1 MVDEPKQDEVE
12 AVAEPASEVDAPEVA
27 APEVEIEYDDEI
39 LASQEQL
46 GQALD
51 RARAGE
57 DRVLAV
63 AVRED
68 GEKFVRIFYGLLRML
83 RLHDLKNE
91 AYRKPIEEFVEVV
104 VGLCSLLGAINIVCV
119 EEQVYVNDIRIRF
132 DESVESGR
140 KMGVELLR
148 HRIGGI
154 TIHAPLTKDHVRSI
168 VEIFANEPDP
178 DAPRTA
184 VSDALVAAGID
195 HMDLFGVFRFRVTG
209 EQVVDHRAQGSF
221 QNEEQVVDLVDRG
234 ADLVQDSLDNL
245 GANRMPNPL
254 PMRRVVTEI
263 IEGGVGAE
271 GLWEEPGVAS
281 PFGAH
286 VVRVARLSLIL
297 GKALGFSD
305 EAMQDLGVAALF
317 HDMGY
322 GAREGAIAGKD
333 GEEAVDGYAPPYER
347 HAAAGARLLLRQRG
361 FHPAKIQR
369 ILATLEHHDDFDGPA
384 GRPSAFGR
392 IIRIAEDFDSLVRYS
407 GGGLSSG
414 EALARMLAHSGT
426 RYDGDLLQI
435 FVNSLGKYPPGT
447 MLLLLDGSIGVS
459 IGVCRTPESFDKPI
473 VRVVRDASGDVPEE
487 AVVVDL
493 AEESGVRLVLNSRPQ
508 SLKRLGDDEVAQE

>member
-1 MVDEPKQDEVE
+1 MIDEPENDELD
-12 AVAEPASEVDAPEVA
+12 AASEPPAEAED
-27 APEVEIEYDDEI
+27 APEVEIEHDDEI

-68 GEKFVRIFYGLLRML
+68 GERFVRIFYGLLRML
-83 RLHDLKNE
+83 RLHDLQNE

-104 VGLCSLLGAINIVCV
+104 LGLCSLLGAINVVCV

-148 HRIGGI
+148 HRIGGM
-154 TIHAPLTKDHVRSI
+154 TVHAPLTEDQVRSI
-168 VEIFANEPDP
+168 VEILAMEPDP

-184 VSDALVAAGID
+184 ISEALVRAGID
-195 HMDLFGVFRFRVTG
+195 HIDLFGVFRFRVTG
-209 EQVVDHRAQGSF
+209 EQEVDHTEQGSY
-221 QNEEQVVDLVDRG
+221 QSEEQMVDMVDRG

-281 PFGAH
+281 QFGAH
-286 VVRVARLSLIL
+286 VVRVARLALII
-297 GKALGFSD
+297 GKGVGFSD

-322 GAREGAIAGKD
+322 GAREGAIAAKD
-333 GEEAVDGYAPPYER
+333 GEEAIDGYAPPYER

-369 ILATLEHHDDFDGPA
+369 ILATLEHHDDFDSPT
-384 GRPSAFGR
+384 GRPSIFGR
-392 IIRIAEDFDSLVRYS
+392 IIRIAEDFDTLIRYS

-414 EALARMLAHSGT
+414 EAIAKMLAYSGT
-426 RYDGDLLQI
+426 RYDPDLLQI
-435 FVNSLGKYPPGT
+435 FVNSLGKHPPGT
-447 MLLLLDGSIGVS
+447 VLLLLDGSIGVS
-459 IGVCRTPESFDKPI
+459 IGVCRSSDTFDKPI
-473 VRVVRDASGDVPEE
+473 VRVVRDASGNVPED
-487 AVVVDL
+487 AVLVDL

>member
-1 MVDEPKQDEVE
+1 MVDEPTQDEMDAGVDS
-12 AVAEPASEVDAPEVA
+12 AFEPSGESA
-27 APEVEIEYDDEI
+27 AEVEIEHDAEI

-104 VGLCSLLGAINIVCV
+104 VQLCSLLGAINIVCV

-148 HRIGGI
+148 HRIGGL
-154 TIHAPLTKDHVRSI
+154 TLHGPLTEEHVRLM
-168 VEIFANEPDP
+168 VEIFANDPDP
-178 DAPRTA
+178 DTPRTA
-184 VSDALVAAGID
+184 IADALSTAGID
-195 HMDLFGVFRFRVTG
+195 QIDLFGVFRFRVTG
-209 EQVVDHRAQGSF
+209 EQVVDHTEQASF
-221 QNEEQVVDLVDRG
+221 QSEGQVVDLVDRG
-234 ADLVQDSLDNL
+234 ADLVQESLDSL
-245 GANRMPNPL
+245 GASRMPNPL

-281 PFGAH
+281 VFGAH
-286 VVRVARLSLIL
+286 VVRVARLSLII
-297 GKALGFSD
+297 GRALGFSD

-322 GAREGAIAGKD
+322 GAREGAIAATD
-333 GEEAVDGYAPPYER
+333 GAEAVDGYAPPYER

-369 ILATLEHHDDFDGPA
+369 ILATLEHHDDFDGPT
-384 GRPSAFGR
+384 GRPSVFGR

-426 RYDGDLLQI
+426 RYDGDLLQLFI
-435 FVNSLGKYPPGT
+435 NSLGKYPPGT

-459 IGVCRTPESFDKPI
+459 VGVCRTPESFDKPV
-473 VRVVRDASGDVPEE
+473 VRVVRDANGNVPEE
-487 AVVVDL
+487 AVMVDL
-493 AEESGVRLVLNSRPQ
+493 AIESGVRLVLNSRPQ
-508 SLKRLGDDEVAQE
+508 SLRREGGDEVAQE